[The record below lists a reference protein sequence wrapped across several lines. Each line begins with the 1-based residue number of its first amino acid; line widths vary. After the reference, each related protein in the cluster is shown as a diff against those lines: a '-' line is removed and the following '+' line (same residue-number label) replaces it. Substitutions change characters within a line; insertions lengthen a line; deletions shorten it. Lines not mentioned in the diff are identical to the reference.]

1 MCGVTLSGNHVNGD
15 ELSDDGRNPV
25 NGDDTCENAPDP
37 GNGDQAHECGPN
49 SVNQPNALSI
59 STGPYLNPDI
69 LEEII
74 RQTLSSYPHMRPTL
88 RAVSRFF
95 RTVVD
100 REPLLRVYIP
110 ELNDFTN
117 IYRVSVR
124 KIMLFRGKSSGA
136 VIRLREII
144 NSALWASAWLSFI
157 AAGNGWFF
165 ISKIYWKTKSQH

>member
-1 MCGVTLSGNHVNGD
+1 MVVSVTSSGHPVNGD

-25 NGDDTCENAPDP
+25 NGDESCENAPDP

-49 SVNQPNALSI
+49 SVNQPNALSS

-74 RQTLSSYPHMRPTL
+74 RSSYPHMRPTL

-100 REPLLRVYIP
+100 REQLLRVYIP
-110 ELNDFTN
+110 ELNDFTQYLSSERAQN
-117 IYRVSVR
+117 YAFKR
-124 KIMLFRGKSSGA
+124 KK
-136 VIRLREII
+136 
-144 NSALWASAWLSFI
+144 
-157 AAGNGWFF
+157 
-165 ISKIYWKTKSQH
+165 

>member
-1 MCGVTLSGNHVNGD
+1 MNGD
-15 ELSDDGRNPV
+15 ES
-25 NGDDTCENAPDP
+25 CENAPDP
-37 GNGDQAHECGPN
+37 GNGDQAQECGPN
-49 SVNQPNALSI
+49 SVDQPNALST

-69 LEEII
+69 LEKVI

-88 RAVSRFF
+88 RAVPRFF

-124 KIMLFRGKSSGA
+124 KIMCLKGK
-136 VIRLREII
+136 L
-144 NSALWASAWLSFI
+144 
-157 AAGNGWFF
+157 
-165 ISKIYWKTKSQH
+165 K

>member
-1 MCGVTLSGNHVNGD
+1 MVVSVTSSGNPVNGD

-25 NGDDTCENAPDP
+25 NGDESCENTPDT
-37 GNGDQAHECGPN
+37 GNGDQAHECGSN
-49 SVNQPNALSI
+49 SVNQPNALST

-74 RQTLSSYPHMRPTL
+74 TRTLSSYPHMRPTL

-95 RTVVD
+95 RTIVD

-117 IYRVSVR
+117 IYPVSVR
-124 KIMLFRGKSSGA
+124 KIMRLKGK
-136 VIRLREII
+136 
-144 NSALWASAWLSFI
+144 
-157 AAGNGWFF
+157 
-165 ISKIYWKTKSQH
+165 K

>member
-1 MCGVTLSGNHVNGD
+1 MNGD
-15 ELSDDGRNPV
+15 ELSEDGRNPV
-25 NGDDTCENAPDP
+25 NGDESCENAPDT

-49 SVNQPNALSI
+49 TVNQPNALLT
-59 STGPYLNPDI
+59 STGPYLNPEI
-69 LEEII
+69 LEETIL
-74 RQTLSSYPHMRPTL
+74 QTLSSYPHMRPTF

-100 REPLLRVYIP
+100 REPLSRVYIP

-124 KIMLFRGKSSGA
+124 KIMRLKGKSSGV

-157 AAGNGWFF
+157 AAGNR
-165 ISKIYWKTKSQH
+165 